1 MNNYVQGSID
11 AITSVFDAPLTIRK
25 MASGIYTSQLAGNK
39 LLVGGVGG
47 SCATAEHFAGEM
59 TCTFNK
65 PIRRGFSAISLTNNS
80 AVTAWA
86 NDFVFESYFKR
97 QVEAHGKPGDIL
109 FLISCGGGCIETGT
123 SMSLVYAA
131 EKAKELDMKVY
142 SIIGKS
148 GGELI
153 DMSDEWILVDS
164 FVGSHIQEAH
174 LVIIHMISK
183 LLDDF
188 ISKSAN

>member
-1 MNNYVQGSID
+1 MNNYLQGCID
-11 AITSVFDAPLTIRK
+11 AIKSVSDAPLTIHK
-25 MASGIYTSQLAGNK
+25 MAKGIYTSQLAGNK
-39 LLVGGVGG
+39 LLIGGVGG
-47 SCATAEHFAGEM
+47 SCSTAEHFAGEM
-59 TCTFNK
+59 TCIFDHPK
-65 PIRRGFSAISLTNNS
+65 RRAFSAVSLTNNS
-80 AVTAWA
+80 ALTAWS
-86 NDFVFESYFKR
+86 NDFVFDSYFKR

-131 EKAKELDMKVY
+131 EKAKELDMMVY

-153 DMSDEWILVDS
+153 DISDEYILVDS

-174 LVIIHMISK
+174 LVIIHMIAK

-188 ISKSAN
+188 AGEK